1 MEKEV
6 KMSTQAQTITTYSLT
21 AKESG
26 WKSLCKLSGAAA
38 LILLV
43 YSLATMVLLVMIGG
57 QPETV
62 QEGFGMLQ
70 ENRLVGLL
78 RLDVLT
84 VFVMPLYY
92 VLFLSLYLALQK
104 TNPIYVALAA
114 LLGIAGVTMFLS
126 TPSVLSWLALS
137 DKFAAAG
144 TEAQRG
150 QLLAAGEAILASD
163 MWHGTGAV
171 MSGLLVQTAT
181 LAMSIFMLRSSTFS
195 KLTAWVGIVMHG
207 LDLLHVLV
215 GFFAPM
221 AGAVLMWVAGPLYL
235 VWFPLLA
242 RDFFKIGRNSL

>member
-1 MEKEV
+1 MSAQVLTINEKSV
-6 KMSTQAQTITTYSLT
+6 PDR
-21 AKESG
+21 ESG
-26 WKSLCKLSGAAA
+26 WSSLCKLSGVAA

-43 YSLATMVLLVMIGG
+43 YSLVTMVILILIGG
-57 QPETV
+57 QPETA
-62 QEGFGMLQ
+62 QEGFNMLQ
-70 ENRLVGLL
+70 GNRLVGLL

-104 TNPIYVALAA
+104 THTTYVALAA
-114 LLGIAGVTMFLS
+114 VFGIAGVTMFLA
-126 TPSVLSWLALS
+126 TPSVFSWLALS

-144 TEAQRG
+144 TEAQRE
-150 QLLAAGEAILASD
+150 QLLAAGEAVLASD

-181 LAMSIFMLRSSTFS
+181 LSMSIFMLRSSAFG

-215 GFFAPM
+215 AFFAPM
-221 AGAVLMWVAGPLYL
+221 AGAILMWVAGPLYL
-235 VWFPLLA
+235 IWFPLLA